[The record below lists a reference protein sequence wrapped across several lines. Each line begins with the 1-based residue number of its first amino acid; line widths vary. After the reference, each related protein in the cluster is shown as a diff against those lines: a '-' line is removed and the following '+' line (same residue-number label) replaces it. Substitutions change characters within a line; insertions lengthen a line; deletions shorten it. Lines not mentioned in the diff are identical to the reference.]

1 MQKNPHKYA
10 KLIFNVIAPVYSALD
25 KYVRVAFRK
34 SFFNIKKEIDLEG
47 KCVLD
52 IFSGPGSWAALYKEN
67 GAIKVHGVDIATR
80 MVKKAQE
87 KYSPEITF
95 SVSKGN
101 DFPEFEDNSFDI
113 VTASF
118 VLHGMKQEYRE
129 KMLSEMQRISKK
141 HIVINDFFGKTPFFI
156 QLLEFLER
164 SDYKHFKK
172 NFCNEL
178 NAKFIGVKKVK
189 ASFGTSVYFAVKK

>member
-1 MQKNPHKYA
+1 MNKNPHKYA
-10 KLIFNVIAPVYSALD
+10 KLIFNLIAPVYSALD

-34 SFFNIKKEIDLEG
+34 SFINIKKEIDLKG
-47 KCVLD
+47 KSVLD
-52 IFSGPGSWAALYKEN
+52 IGSGPGAWAAIYKDN
-67 GAIKVHGVDIATR
+67 GASKVHGVDIAKR
-80 MVKKAQE
+80 MVKKAQQ
-87 KYSPEITF
+87 KYSPEISF

-101 DFPEFEDNSFDI
+101 DFPEFADNSFDI

-129 KMLSEMQRISKK
+129 KMLSEMSRITKK
-141 HIVINDFFGKTPFFI
+141 HIIINDFFGKTPFFI
-156 QLLEFLER
+156 QILEFLER

-178 NAKFIGVKKVK
+178 NEKFVEVKKIK
-189 ASFGTSVYFAVKK
+189 ASFGTSVYFAVKE